1 MIKKE
6 ENLKFV
12 LSKISPENKTSLIRD
27 FENILLDIEK
37 EKRKPFTK
45 YFVELPKQLE
55 NVFLQYLETKK
66 EKLKSYNSDKNKTI
80 FEF

>member
-12 LSKISPENKTSLIRD
+12 LSRILPEDKKSLIKD
-27 FENILLDIEK
+27 FEKIIVDIEI
-37 EKRKPFTK
+37 EKKKPFSK
-45 YFVELPKQLE
+45 YYVELPKEFKTL
-55 NVFLQYLETKK
+55 FLQYLETKK
-66 EKLKSYNSDKNKTI
+66 QKIKSYDSDKTKTI